1 MKRLSIIPLAVLAFA
16 PLTRVTAQELPPVK
30 PGDRVRVTAPDLGI
44 RKQAATFEAWRGD
57 TLVIVADSSMNFPLA
72 FVTRLE
78 VGRNRRYAGRGAAI
92 GLAFGGF
99 GGGVLSG
106 VSCANDPFLEEN
118 AGGCAV
124 VGAVVFGAV
133 GALIGALIGA
143 ASTGTRWEEVPLDRL
158 RLQVAPQRD
167 GRLGFGASVKF

>member
-1 MKRLSIIPLAVLAFA
+1 MRHAFVLVAIFAFVPLASAK
-16 PLTRVTAQELPPVK
+16 AQGPPPVK
-30 PGDRVRVTAPDLGI
+30 VGGRVRVTAPSLGI
-44 RKQAATFEAWRGD
+44 REQVAMFETWRGD

-92 GLAFGGF
+92 GLALGGV
-99 GGGVLSG
+99 GGGGLVG
-106 VSCANDPFLEEN
+106 VACANDSFTKDA

-124 VGAVVFGAV
+124 AGAVVFGAV
-133 GALIGALIGA
+133 GALIGALIGTGI
-143 ASTGTRWEEVPLDRL
+143 TGTHWEEVPLDRL

-167 GRLGFGASVKF
+167 GRFGFGASVRF

>member
-57 TLVIVADSSMNFPLA
+57 TLVIVADSIMNFPLA

-78 VGRNRRYAGRGAAI
+78 VGRNRQYADRGAVI
-92 GLAFGGF
+92 GLALGGVV
-99 GGGVLSG
+99 GGVLLG
-106 VSCANDPFLEEN
+106 VECANDSFTKH
-118 AGGCAV
+118 ATVGCAV
-124 VGAVVFGAV
+124 LGAVVFGAGGV
-133 GALIGALIGA
+133 LIGALIGA
-143 ASTGTRWEEVPLDRL
+143 MSTGTRWEEVPLDRL

-167 GRLGFGASVKF
+167 GRFGFGASVRF

>member
-78 VGRNRRYAGRGAAI
+78 VGRNRQYAGRGAVI
-92 GLAFGGF
+92 GLALGGV
-99 GGGVLSG
+99 GGGVLLG
-106 VSCANDPFLEEN
+106 VACANDSFTQH
-118 AGGCAV
+118 ATVGCAV
-124 VGAVVFGAV
+124 LGAVVFGAGGV
-133 GALIGALIGA
+133 LIGALIGA
-143 ASTGTRWEEVPLDRL
+143 ISTGTRWEEVPLDRL
-158 RLQVAPQRD
+158 RVTVAPQRD
-167 GRLGFGASVKF
+167 GRFRLGLSVRF